1 MGKGKMHMNRELT
14 AKADRL
20 DATRARDR
28 WTWVSIARSRAAS
41 SLEQQRAG
49 NRSGFYL
56 ALPHQQETP
65 EA

>member
-1 MGKGKMHMNRELT
+1 MRTNRDLNAKG
-14 AKADRL
+14 DPL
-20 DATRARDR
+20 DAGRARDR
-28 WTWVSIARSRAAS
+28 WTWVSLARSRAAS

-56 ALPHQQETP
+56 ALPHQQETL

>member
-1 MGKGKMHMNRELT
+1 MRINRQLT
-14 AKADRL
+14 TKDGLL

-41 SLEQQRAG
+41 SLERQRAG
-49 NRSGFYL
+49 SRSGFYL
-56 ALPHQQETP
+56 SLPHQQETP